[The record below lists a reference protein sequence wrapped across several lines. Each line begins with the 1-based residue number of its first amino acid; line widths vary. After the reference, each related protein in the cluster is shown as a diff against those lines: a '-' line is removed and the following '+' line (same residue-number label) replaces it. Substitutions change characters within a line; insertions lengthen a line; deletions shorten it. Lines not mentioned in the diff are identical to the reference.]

1 MALAV
6 PLSRFTSQVGGGSAF
21 FVRHPIAMAHVDI
34 RHLPFALC
42 MLPFFAIG
50 IAFPVTMQDW
60 LHGRLTPGDA
70 QDFVVG
76 LIIMGIWECMI
87 VFSVRSKERRGQA
100 RLLGRELSSWSW
112 APPITFVVGAVSG
125 LIFICK

>member
-1 MALAV
+1 MAQ
-6 PLSRFTSQVGGGSAF
+6 LSTLGTQV
-21 FVRHPIAMAHVDI
+21 IAMAHIDI
-34 RHLPFALC
+34 RHIPFALS

-60 LHGRLTPGDA
+60 LHGRLMPGDA
-70 QDFVVG
+70 LDFLVG
-76 LIIMGIWECMI
+76 LFIIGVLECVI

-112 APPITFVVGAVSG
+112 APLITFIVGVVSG
-125 LIFICK
+125 LIFLCT

>member
-1 MALAV
+1 MQGVRLLLPFRSAWLGFC
-6 PLSRFTSQVGGGSAF
+6 PLGTQA
-21 FVRHPIAMAHVDI
+21 IAMVHIDI
-34 RHLPFALC
+34 RHIPFALS

-70 QDFVVG
+70 LDFLVG
-76 LIIMGIWECMI
+76 LLVIGVLERVI
-87 VFSVRSKERRGQA
+87 VCCIRLKERRGQD

-112 APPITFVVGAVSG
+112 APPITFIVGAVSG
-125 LIFICK
+125 LVLLCT